1 MDAFLSGVSIVFD
14 PYNFML
20 IIMGLLIG
28 TVIGILPG
36 IGATMTTA
44 LLLPFTMVMQPL
56 PALSLLLSIYCSNA
70 FAGAISAIL
79 VNVPG
84 SSSAMITCIEG
95 YPLAKRGEAGRA
107 LGVATVAGTLAGIF
121 SVFAFLLAAPL
132 LAGVAYQFGP
142 PEYFALMLFA
152 LSMVASISNEGSAK
166 NLISAAFGVLLGTV
180 GIDFVTGADR
190 FTFGYMGLSE
200 GFKVVPIL
208 IGLFAITELLLQTHT
223 LHIVVERVA
232 MKAMKLP
239 SRDDYKKIWKAI
251 LSGSGIGTFIGIL
264 PAEGGTVASIVAY
277 NEQKRWS
284 RNKHEYGNGS
294 IEGLAAAEAANN
306 SATGGAMVPTL
317 ALGIPGSAVTAVIL
331 VGLTA
336 QGVRPGPYLFE
347 EQPEF
352 IYAIFAIMLLA
363 NVLWLFMGLL
373 GAKVFALLTLL
384 PNALLWPSVFV
395 LAVVG
400 SYSLDQSMIDVW
412 VMLGFGIL
420 GYFMKRFGFSV
431 VPLAMGLILGGML
444 ETSLKQSMIIFQQ
457 DWSLFFVRPIVL
469 FFFACTLVGVFSA
482 QIFGFINRRRDRKL
496 GLNGGGGAPA
506 APVMRDP
513 AN

>member
-1 MDAFLSGVSIVFD
+1 MDAFLAGASIVFE
-14 PYNFML
+14 PHNFML
-20 IIMGLLIG
+20 IVIGLLIG

-44 LLLPFTMVMQPL
+44 LLLPFTMVMEPL

-84 SSSAMITCIEG
+84 SSSAMVTCLDG
-95 YPLAKRGEAGRA
+95 YPLAKRGEAGKA
-107 LGVATVAGTLAGIF
+107 LGVATVASTLGGIF
-121 SVFAFLLAAPL
+121 SVFAFLIAAPL
-132 LAGVAYQFGP
+132 LAGIAYQFGP

-166 NLISAAFGVLLGTV
+166 NLISASLGVLLGTV
-180 GIDFVTGADR
+180 GVDFVTGADR
-190 FTFGYMGLSE
+190 FTLGYMELTS

-208 IGLFAITELLLQTHT
+208 IGLFAITELLQQTHSV
-223 LHIVVERVA
+223 HVVVERIA

-239 SRDDYKKIWKAI
+239 SLADYKRIWKAI
-251 LSGSGIGTFIGIL
+251 LSGSAIGTFIGCL

-277 NEQKRWS
+277 NEQRRWS
-284 RNKHEYGNGS
+284 KNKHEFGKGA

-347 EQPEF
+347 EQPDF
-352 IYAIFAIMLLA
+352 IFAIFAIMMMA
-363 NVLWLFMGLL
+363 NILWLFMGLA
-373 GAKVFALLTLL
+373 GAKVFALLTLV

-395 LAVVG
+395 LAVIG
-400 SYSLDQSMIDVW
+400 SYSLDQSMLDVW

-420 GYFMKRFGFSV
+420 GYYMKRFGFSV
-431 VPLAMGLILGGML
+431 VPMAMGMILGGML

-457 DWSLFFVRPIVL
+457 DWTLFFVRPIVL
-469 FFFACTLVGVFSA
+469 FFFACAILGIFSA
-482 QIFGFINRRRDRKL
+482 HIFAFINRRRDAKL
-496 GLNGGGGAPA
+496 ALNGPGISPT
-506 APVMRDP
+506 VQDNM
-513 AN
+513 N

>member
-1 MDAFLSGVSIVFD
+1 MDAFLAGVSIVFE

-20 IIMGLLIG
+20 ILLGLVIG
-28 TVIGILPG
+28 TIIGVLPG

-44 LLLPFTMVMQPL
+44 LLLPFTMVMPPL
-56 PALSLLLSIYCSNA
+56 PALSLLLSIYSSNA

-95 YPLAKRGEAGRA
+95 YPLAKKGEAGRA
-107 LGVATVAGTLAGIF
+107 LGISTVAGTLAGIF
-121 SVFAFLLAAPL
+121 SVFAFIIAAPA
-132 LAGVAYQFGP
+132 LANVAYQFGP
-142 PEYFALMLFA
+142 PEYFALMLFG
-152 LSMVASISNEGSAK
+152 LSMVASISGNGSAK

-180 GIDFVTGADR
+180 GIDFVTGAER
-190 FTFGYMGLSE
+190 FTFGYMEITE

-208 IGLFAITELLLQTHT
+208 IGLFAITELLTQTHT
-223 LHIVVERVA
+223 INVVFERVA

-239 SRDDYKKIWKAI
+239 SLNDYKRTWKAI
-251 LSGSGIGTFIGIL
+251 VSGSAIGTFVGIL
-264 PAEGGTVASIVAY
+264 PAEGGTVASMIAY

-284 RNKHEYGNGS
+284 KNKEEFGKGS

-306 SATGGAMVPTL
+306 SAVGGALIPTL

-347 EQPEF
+347 EQPDF
-352 IYAIFAIMLLA
+352 IFAIFAILLTA
-363 NVLWLFMGLL
+363 NILWLFLGLL
-373 GAKVFALLTLL
+373 GAKLFALLTLV

-395 LAVVG
+395 LAVIG
-400 SYSLDQSMIDVW
+400 SYSLDQSMLDVW

-420 GYFMKRFGFSV
+420 GYYMRRFGFSV
-431 VPLAMGLILGGML
+431 VPLAMGLILGGMM
-444 ETSLKQSMIIFQQ
+444 ETSLKQSMLIFQQ
-457 DWSLFFVRPIVL
+457 DWTLFFVRPIVL
-469 FFFACTLVGVFSA
+469 FFFVFA
-482 QIFGFINRRRDRKL
+482 VLGIFSGPIFNFINSRRDRRSR
-496 GLNGGGGAPA
+496 
-506 APVMRDP
+506 PVADDITGR
-513 AN
+513 